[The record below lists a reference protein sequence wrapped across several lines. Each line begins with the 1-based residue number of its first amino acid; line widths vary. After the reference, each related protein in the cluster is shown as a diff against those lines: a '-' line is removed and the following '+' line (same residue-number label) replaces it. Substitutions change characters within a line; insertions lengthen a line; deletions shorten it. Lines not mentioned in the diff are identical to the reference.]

1 MKIIDNSINA
11 AVLIVS
17 VLFSLTTW
25 TVEGLGRALERRL
38 VFVSLGGGPRT
49 RYEWIEV
56 LLFYAAIIVL
66 INIYF

>member
-17 VLFSLTTW
+17 VLFSFCTW
-25 TVEGLGRALERRL
+25 VIETFGHALERRL
-38 VFVSLGGGPRT
+38 VFVSFGAGPRT
-49 RYEWIEV
+49 GRDWIEV
-56 LLFYAAIIVL
+56 ILFYVAIIVL